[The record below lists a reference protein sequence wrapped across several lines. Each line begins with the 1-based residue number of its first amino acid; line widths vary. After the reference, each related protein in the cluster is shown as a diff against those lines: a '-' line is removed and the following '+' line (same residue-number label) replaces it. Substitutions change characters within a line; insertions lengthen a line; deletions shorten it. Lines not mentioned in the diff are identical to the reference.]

1 MVYEAEGSSGLERRA
16 VLARRRAHSGDIVG
30 AEADFAALW
39 PESKCLRPGRRIRFL
54 SQYAGV
60 LGRRQCVLD
69 FERIRLLAEEAERLW
84 KRMDS
89 QREEARTAR
98 RHLHGVLQA
107 LLKVVRKVGDESA
120 IGQTGLQH
128 IWALASALDSQNG
141 ADANR
146 YRALKENGKTIWIT
160 NVNGRYRLLRLDR
173 NADQA
178 AQA

>member
-1 MVYEAEGSSGLERRA
+1 MIHEGESSGLERRA

-30 AEADFAALW
+30 ATADFAALW

-89 QREEARTAR
+89 QREEAKAAR
-98 RHLHGVLQA
+98 RHLHGVLSA
-107 LLKVVRKVGDESA
+107 LLNVVRNVGDESA
-120 IGQTGLQH
+120 IGQTALQH
-128 IWALASALDSQNG
+128 IWALASALDSQLG

-146 YRALKENGKTIWIT
+146 YRAIKENGGTIWVAR
-160 NVNGRYRLLRLDR
+160 VNGRYRLLRLGGR
-173 NADQA
+173 ANRIADA
-178 AQA
+178 